1 VQYQMAVVQLVDFES
16 GEETITEASNEETQE
31 ES

>member
-1 VQYQMAVVQLVDFES
+1 MALVQLVDFES
-16 GEETITEASNEETQE
+16 GEETITEAPQQETQV

>member
-1 VQYQMAVVQLVDFES
+1 VQLVDFES
-16 GEETITEASNEETQE
+16 GEETILEAPQEETQE

>member
-1 VQYQMAVVQLVDFES
+1 MALVQLVDFES
-16 GEETITEASNEETQE
+16 GEQTNTEAPQEEIQE